1 MIKSEKMDTTK
12 KKQTSQAKVKL
23 VRRQNSAVLPEA
35 LDGGWGWMVVLG
47 AAINF
52 TVFGLIIR
60 VFGVFY
66 FEFLIRFQSNATTT
80 AWVGAINMALS
91 GLLCEYHFH
100 LYRLDLY
107 EKIGI
112 LMVYS
117 LS

>member
-1 MIKSEKMDTTK
+1 MIEPHKMDTTK
-12 KKQTSQAKVKL
+12 EKQTSPGKLKL

-35 LDGGWGWMVVLG
+35 LDGAWGWMVVLG

-91 GLLCEYHFH
+91 GLLCEYHFDQ
-100 LYRLDLY
+100 YQLDLY
-107 EKIGI
+107 EKMGI
-112 LMVYS
+112 LMVYA
-117 LS
+117 LF